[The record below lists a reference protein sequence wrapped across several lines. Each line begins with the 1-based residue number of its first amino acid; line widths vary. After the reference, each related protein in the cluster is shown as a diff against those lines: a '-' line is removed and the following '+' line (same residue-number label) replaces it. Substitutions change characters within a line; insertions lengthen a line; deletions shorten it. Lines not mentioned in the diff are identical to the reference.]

1 MKLKLP
7 LLLTL
12 IFLLAATAV
21 GGCGTLAA
29 TPKTETANY
38 PSHEIKLIVPFDAGS
53 GGDIHIRILQKI
65 AAKYLDYP
73 LVIINKSGGG
83 GTIGLHEIAKAE
95 PDGYTI
101 GLSAPEVIFHSVYGT
116 AKYHYLT
123 ALDPLAQIV
132 STPFFLVVNVESPWN
147 SVEDLILYGKSIPLK
162 FAHGGIGSASHV
174 VGESFAKATSIKSL
188 QVPFRGGGEKTN
200 MILGNHVDAIFINL
214 APVKEH
220 IKNGKLKIL
229 ATTSPTRIKDPALAD
244 IPTLKE
250 LGIDVEYTDW
260 YGIAAPKPLPPEIK
274 AKLAADLKK
283 MILDPEFKAAVEK
296 LGTQLDYLGPEES
309 QEKWIQDAE
318 RLKKIVAETG
328 IAEQIQKL
336 QPKSKQQKQN
346 E

>member
-12 IFLLAATAV
+12 VFLLAATAV

-29 TPKTETANY
+29 TPKTEAEAY
-38 PSHEIKLIVPFDAGS
+38 PSHEIKVIVPFAPGGGS
-53 GGDIHIRILQKI
+53 DLHARALQKL
-65 AAKYLDYP
+65 ASKYLHQP
-73 LVIINKSGGG
+73 LVVINKPGGG
-83 GTIGLHEIAKAE
+83 ANIGLHEIAKAE
-95 PDGYTI
+95 PDGYTL
-101 GLSAPEVIFHSVYGT
+101 GLSAPEVIFHSIYGT

-123 ALDPLAQIV
+123 ALDPLAQLT
-132 STPFFLVVNVESPWN
+132 SSPLLLVVNAESPWY
-147 SVEDLILYGKSIPLK
+147 SVEDLIQYGKSTPLK

-174 VGESFAKATSIKSL
+174 LGEAFGNSTSTKTL
-188 QVPFRGGGEKTN
+188 QVPFRGGNEKNN
-200 MILGNHVDAIFINL
+200 MLLGKHVDVIFANL
-214 APVKEH
+214 SSMREYVKA
-220 IKNGKLKIL
+220 GKLRIL
-229 ATTSPTRIKDPALAD
+229 ATTSPKRSNDPDLVN
-244 IPTLKE
+244 IPTFKE
-250 LGIDVEYTDW
+250 LGIDIEYTDW

-274 AKLAADLKK
+274 AKLATDLKK

>member
-29 TPKTETANY
+29 TPKTEAEAY

-53 GGDIHIRILQKI
+53 GGDLHVRALQKI
-65 AAKYLDYP
+65 ASKYLEHP
-73 LVIINKSGGG
+73 LIITNKAGGG
-83 GTIGLHEIAKAE
+83 GTIGLHEIAKSE
-95 PDGYTI
+95 PNGYTI
-101 GLSAPEVIFHSVYGT
+101 GLSVPEVIFHSVYGT

-123 ALDPLAQIV
+123 ALDPLAQFV
-132 STPFFLVVNVESPWN
+132 SSPLFLVVNAESPWN
-147 SVEDLILYGKSIPLK
+147 TVDDMIQYGKSTPLK

-174 VGESFAKATSIKSL
+174 IGEAFAKATNTKTL

-200 MILGNHVDAIFINL
+200 MLLGNHVDATFIAI
-214 APVKEH
+214 APVKEL
-220 IKNGKLKIL
+220 IKAGKLKIL
-229 ATTSPTRIKDPALAD
+229 AITSSKRLEDPTFTNV
-244 IPTLKE
+244 PTLKE
-250 LGIDVEYTDW
+250 LGIDVEYNDW
-260 YGIAAPKPLPPEIK
+260 YGIVAPKPLPPEIK
-274 AKLAADLKK
+274 AKLVSDLKK
-283 MILDPEFKAAVEK
+283 IILDPEFKAVTEK
-296 LGTQLDYLGPEES
+296 LGTHLDYLGPEES